1 MSLCLSHYSQQQ
13 PEAMLRGAAEA
24 ARGVTAN
31 EWELGAWLLAIEHTR
46 AYQSAGFRSTVAFAI
61 VRLDIE
67 PAKASNLLR
76 IMRVL
81 EHLPDLSRAF
91 HRGELGYA
99 KVREITRVATPGTE
113 LAWLEFARTH
123 TTDQVRQRV
132 VCSPAAFERR
142 VRSVRNQA
150 DSLLITHAQRKFVSG
165 PPGRVVDAPE
175 LPGGLRGVVED
186 AAIPAVQSLGRS
198 EPQPGLFG
206 PSFCPRTGLPGL
218 SGPGVE
224 LPADGSGQTRIH
236 SESDGPGGLSGSGA
250 ELPANGSGQ
259 TRIHSESDGPG
270 GLSGSG
276 AELPAGGS
284 GQTRI
289 HSESDGPGGLKG
301 PGDELAA
308 GGPRHTRKRLDQ
320 VGPGDGSAASG
331 ADVPGHPDDCP
342 GVTRCAELRSGE
354 PFGQP
359 VPGCLLAGSLLEE
372 DGLPAPQRVRLVVE
386 LSAEEYAEWG
396 AIVGRL
402 SSQFGR
408 KVSSREVIL
417 ELARRHVASTGG
429 NSLQRNP
436 VVVRLEPDGAGF
448 VQTDRGPLAVS
459 RQSSEDYLARATSVV
474 VQGSQ
479 PATTS
484 VLLLGGR
491 RRKKLP
497 ADVVRSVVARAGGC
511 CESCGQ
517 HGILHVHH
525 IRALSRGGSNAL
537 ENLRLLCSACHG
549 REHASDFQSGGS
561 WERARARRQR
571 ISAQKRSAPSS
582 RGRPARP
589 TGSDP

>member
-13 PEAMLRGAAEA
+13 PEVMLQGAAKA

-31 EWELGAWLLAIEHTR
+31 EWELGAWLLAIERTR
-46 AYQSAGFRSTVAFAI
+46 AFQSAGFRSTVAFAI
-61 VRLDIE
+61 VRLGLE
-67 PAKASNLLR
+67 PPKASNLLR
-76 IMRVL
+76 IMGVL
-81 EHLPDLSRAF
+81 EQLPDLSRAF
-91 HRGELGYA
+91 QTGEVGYA
-99 KVREITRVATPGTE
+99 KMREITRVATQETE

-150 DSLLITHAQRKFVSG
+150 DSLLSTHAQRKLVSG
-165 PPGRVVDAPE
+165 LDAPE
-175 LPGGLRGVVED
+175 LPGGWTGQVGD
-186 AAIPAVQSLGRS
+186 ASRPAVRS
-198 EPQPGLFG
+198 PDLAEAATEPQPGLSD
-206 PSFCPRTGLPGL
+206 PSSHQHYSPNAEVPGL
-218 SGPGVE
+218 SV
-224 LPADGSGQTRIH
+224 
-236 SESDGPGGLSGSGA
+236 
-250 ELPANGSGQ
+250 
-259 TRIHSESDGPG
+259 
-270 GLSGSG
+270 
-276 AELPAGGS
+276 PAGGS
-284 GQTRI
+284 GQTR
-289 HSESDGPGGLKG
+289 SGPES
-301 PGDELAA
+301 A
-308 GGPRHTRKRLDQ
+308 
-320 VGPGDGSAASG
+320 GPGDGS
-331 ADVPGHPDDCP
+331 PGLTTPGTEVPDDCS
-342 GVTRCAELRSGE
+342 GWTRCAELPSGG
-354 PFGQP
+354 PFGRP
-359 VPGCLLAGSLLEE
+359 VPGCLLDGPLLEE
-372 DGLPAPQRVRLVVE
+372 DGLPAPQRVRLVVD

-396 AIVGRL
+396 ATVARISR
-402 SSQFGR
+402 QFGR
-408 KVSSREVIL
+408 RVSSREVIL

-429 NSLQRNP
+429 SSLQRNP

-448 VQTDRGPLAVS
+448 VQTDRGPLVVS
-459 RQSSEDYLARATSVV
+459 RESSDEYLARANSVV

-497 ADVVRSVVARAGGC
+497 AEVLRSVVARAGGC

-549 REHASDFQSGGS
+549 GEHASDFQPGS
-561 WERARARRQR
+561 PWERARARRQR
-571 ISAQKRSAPSS
+571 VSAQKRGAQSS

>member
-224 LPADGSGQTRIH
+224 LPAD
-236 SESDGPGGLSGSGA
+236 
-250 ELPANGSGQ
+250 GSGQ